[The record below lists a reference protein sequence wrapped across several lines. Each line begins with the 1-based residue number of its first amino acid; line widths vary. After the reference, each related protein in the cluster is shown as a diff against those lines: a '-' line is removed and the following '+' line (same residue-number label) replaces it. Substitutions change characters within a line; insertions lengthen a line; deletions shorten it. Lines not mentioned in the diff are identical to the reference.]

1 MKNVFDQMP
10 ESSAHEIFTELLAA
24 KDVRIERIVSF
35 GLASSEGFWYDQPEH
50 EWVLLMEGSAQLR
63 FDDRLVNLVAG
74 DYVNILAGTR
84 HRVEKTAAKG
94 RTVWL
99 AIFYK

>member
-1 MKNVFDQMP
+1 
-10 ESSAHEIFTELLAA
+10 
-24 KDVRIERIVSF
+24 
-35 GLASSEGFWYDQPEH
+35 
-50 EWVLLMEGSAQLR
+50 MEGSAQLR